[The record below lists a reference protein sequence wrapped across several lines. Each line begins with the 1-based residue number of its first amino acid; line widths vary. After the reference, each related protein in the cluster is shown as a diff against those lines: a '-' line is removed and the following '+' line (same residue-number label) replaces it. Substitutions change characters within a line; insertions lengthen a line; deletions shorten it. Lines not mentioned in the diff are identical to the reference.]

1 MINYL
6 EAQKNLH
13 SDDENLLIINLVLIP
28 SCLKHWQGA
37 KQKVS
42 LLAPITMY
50 ANRSTHQIRLKAPRK
65 QPLTRAL
72 LALQPILGQY
82 LIHCQE
88 EINLFLLHRSYIPR
102 NYVDTRSHLSLVSV
116 YLITPTPINQCELGE
131 LVDPGYLTSEH
142 ASRNIYTR
150 LAYITVSQDL
160 PAK

>member
-50 ANRSTHQIRLKAPRK
+50 AKRSTHQIRLKAPRK

-72 LALQPILGQY
+72 LALQQINSRAIFHPLSRGDQSLPSLPI
-82 LIHCQE
+82 
-88 EINLFLLHRSYIPR
+88 
-102 NYVDTRSHLSLVSV
+102 
-116 YLITPTPINQCELGE
+116 
-131 LVDPGYLTSEH
+131 
-142 ASRNIYTR
+142 IY
-150 LAYITVSQDL
+150 
-160 PAK
+160 PA